1 MPLPWTEIPPGPH
14 DVGLV
19 VCDMDGTLLT
29 SDDQIP
35 ASFWP
40 LLEVLRERA
49 ATFVPASGRQYAT
62 LVRSFA
68 DAPGD
73 IAYVAENGNLVVH
86 GGEVVSKTTVD
97 ARLVGRVVAA
107 TRRTEADLG
116 LVLCGVESA
125 YVERRDAFF
134 VNEAHKYYARLEV
147 VDDLTRVDD
156 EALKLAIYVFGP
168 AEPLA
173 RTTFAPLAEGYQLV
187 VSGANWIDI
196 MARDVN
202 KGQAVRALQAAL
214 GVPPERTA
222 VFADYL
228 NDLEMLDAARW
239 SFAMA
244 NAHPQV
250 RERAA
255 YLAPSNDEHG
265 VVTVLRHLLGV

>member
-29 SDDQIP
+29 SDDKVP

-40 LLEVLRERA
+40 LLEVLRQRG

-62 LVRSFA
+62 LERSFA
-68 DAPGD
+68 GAPGD

-97 ARLVGRVVAA
+97 ASLVERVVAV

-116 LVLCGVESA
+116 LVLCGVNSA
-125 YVERRDAFF
+125 YVERRDPFF
-134 VNEAHKYYARLEV
+134 VRETQKYYARLEV
-147 VDDLTRVDD
+147 VDDLASVHD
-156 EALKLAIYVFGP
+156 EVLKLAVYVFGP

-196 MARDVN
+196 MNRGVN
-202 KGQAVRALQAAL
+202 KGRAVQALQGAL
-214 GVPPERTA
+214 GVPAQRTV

-228 NDLEMLDAARW
+228 NDLEMLDAAQW

-265 VVTVLRHLLGV
+265 VVSVLRHLLGV

>member
-29 SDDQIP
+29 SDDRIP

-40 LLEVLRERA
+40 VLEVMTERG

-62 LVRSFA
+62 LARSFEN
-68 DAPGD
+68 APGD
-73 IAYVAENGNLVVH
+73 LAFVAENGNLVVH

-97 ARLVGRVVAA
+97 TGLVERMVATA
-107 TRRTEADLG
+107 RRTDADLG
-116 LVLCGVESA
+116 LVVCGVDSA

-134 VNEAHKYYARLEV
+134 LREAEKYYARLEL
-147 VDDLTRVDD
+147 VDDLTQVSD
-156 EALKLAIYVFGP
+156 EVLKLAVFVFGP

-173 RTTFAPLAEGYQLV
+173 RTTFAPLADGYQVV
-187 VSGANWIDI
+187 VSGANWIDV
-196 MARDVN
+196 MSRGVN
-202 KGQAVRALQAAL
+202 KGLAVRRLQDAL
-214 GVPPERTA
+214 GVPGERTV

-239 SFAMA
+239 SFAVA